1 MDLNL
6 ILWSVILLVLL
17 VIAWAVAKF
26 VLRLAARTIGCV
38 ITAILALGIIIILLV
53 FVF

>member
-1 MDLNL
+1 MD
-6 ILWSVILLVLL
+6 IIVWAILLLVFL
-17 VIAWAVAKF
+17 VIAWVVAKF

>member
-1 MDLNL
+1 MNT
-6 ILWSVILLVLL
+6 ILSIIGLLVLL
-17 VIAWAVAKF
+17 AIVWVIAKF

-38 ITAILALGIIIILLV
+38 ITAILAIGIIIILFV